1 MKKQTIEEAA
11 DNYVFITN
19 GHKFSNNDNT
29 AGDNYKSFID
39 GANWYK
45 ENNFNYDEN
54 FIQWLNRSVYCFCSK
69 NYWFNTDNLFDEKD
83 YTLSDLYKIYIEKTK

>member
-1 MKKQTIEEAA
+1 MKKQTTEEAA
-11 DNYVFITN
+11 DHYVFITN

-45 ENNFNYDEN
+45 ENNYIYTED
-54 FIQWLNRSVYCFCSK
+54 FIQWLDRSDYSFCKKIIGLIHLIYQMKKNIVYQI
-69 NYWFNTDNLFDEKD
+69 
-83 YTLSDLYKIYIEKTK
+83 YTKFI